1 MYVVYASLIKKN
13 LKKCNLG
20 DFFFF
25 FLTQANRYLVASEKR
40 SQRKKNLNNKRT
52 YRYLHALFPIFS
64 ITTVDW
70 RNERTTGGLAK
81 VAARLFVKLDKHTH

>member
-1 MYVVYASLIKKN
+1 MYVVYASLIKKISKSAIWVN
-13 LKKCNLG
+13 
-20 DFFFF
+20 F

>member
-20 DFFFF
+20 EFF

-52 YRYLHALFPIFS
+52 YCYLHALFPIFS
-64 ITTVDW
+64 ITTVD
-70 RNERTTGGLAK
+70 
-81 VAARLFVKLDKHTH
+81 